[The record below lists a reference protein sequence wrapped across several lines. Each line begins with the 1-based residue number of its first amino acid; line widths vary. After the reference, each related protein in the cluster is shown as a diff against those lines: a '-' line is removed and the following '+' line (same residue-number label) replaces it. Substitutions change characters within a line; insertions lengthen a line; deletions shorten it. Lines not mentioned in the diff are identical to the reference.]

1 MVDTSANITNQT
13 TERVCKSEVCSP
25 PYVDHSLKP
34 GELTSVYCSLSNDAF
49 CQRCI
54 VQSEC
59 EQVGIII
66 NKPCSFSS
74 VLLIYQQVIKYQTN
88 KWVPK
93 GLKEKHRTI
102 VSRSPLLPLRI
113 NLEYILSLFLNVEPS
128 EVQKILSW
136 CINGVDKN
144 TPKFQISF

>member
-1 MVDTSANITNQT
+1 MVDTSAKLSNQT
-13 TERVCKSEVCSP
+13 IGRECDSEVCTH

-34 GELTSVYCSLSNDAF
+34 GDLTSVYCPLSDDAF

-54 VQSEC
+54 VQTHSD
-59 EQVGIII
+59 QVGIII

-93 GLKEKHRTI
+93 GLQEKHRTI
-102 VSRSPLLPLRI
+102 VSRAPLLPLRI
-113 NLEYILSLFLNVEPS
+113 NLEYILSLFFEVEPS
-128 EVQKILSW
+128 EVQKMLSW
-136 CINGVDKN
+136 CINGVDRN
-144 TPKFQISF
+144 SAKFDYF